1 MVRYEGCL
9 ELLTLVA
16 DYLAQLPQPIRFI
29 VKSITITEV
38 DIGRHV
44 IKAAICM
51 VSGIA
56 GVTNNELQ
64 KPFDPDLFP
73 PQ

>member
-56 GVTNNELQ
+56 GVKQ
-64 KPFDPDLFP
+64 
-73 PQ
+73 